1 MLDGDEFCSEAAENW
16 VGTKTIRKVV
26 DEEKE
31 EKEVVKRDFLAFN
44 SRLTM

>member
-1 MLDGDEFCSEAAENW
+1 MVMSFAVRLLR
-16 VGTKTIRKVV
+16 TKTIRKVV

>member
-1 MLDGDEFCSEAAENW
+1 MVMSFAVRLLR
-16 VGTKTIRKVV
+16 TKTIRKVV
-26 DEEKE
+26 DEEKEE